1 MTDAVD
7 ESTLKVIFEVPSRRL
22 FLRKLRK
29 DLIKEQLLHWSTLLF
44 FKKLFNTSLM
54 TIETNLFVYINI
66 LSRRKTIVEFS

>member
-29 DLIKEQLLHWSTLLF
+29 DLIEEQLLHWSTLVF
-44 FKKLFNTSLM
+44 FKKLFKTALM